1 MVVNLPTVD
10 VIKVL
15 VGEDFLA
22 RAVKTDEYF
31 INGAIKNHILHRAE
45 EARRGMGIIAI
56 FSAAEIQFF
65 RTKGKDFFSVI
76 KEIAF
81 SDETSDKFCF
91 RMMVNRIGIIILLD
105 FSLCP

>member
-31 INGAIKNHILHRAE
+31 INGAVKNHIVHRAE
-45 EARRGMGIIAI
+45 
-56 FSAAEIQFF
+56 
-65 RTKGKDFFSVI
+65 
-76 KEIAF
+76 
-81 SDETSDKFCF
+81 
-91 RMMVNRIGIIILLD
+91 
-105 FSLCP
+105 

>member
-31 INGAIKNHILHRAE
+31 ILSLIHISE
-45 EARRGMGIIAI
+45 PTRR
-56 FSAAEIQFF
+56 S
-65 RTKGKDFFSVI
+65 
-76 KEIAF
+76 
-81 SDETSDKFCF
+81 
-91 RMMVNRIGIIILLD
+91 
-105 FSLCP
+105 

>member
-31 INGAIKNHILHRAE
+31 INGAVKNHILHRAE
-45 EARRGMGIIAI
+45 EARRGMGIS
-56 FSAAEIQFF
+56 FPLS
-65 RTKGKDFFSVI
+65 KK
-76 KEIAF
+76 
-81 SDETSDKFCF
+81 
-91 RMMVNRIGIIILLD
+91 LLSPMKPATN
-105 FSLCP
+105 FVFG

>member
-31 INGAIKNHILHRAE
+31 INGAVKITSSTVPKK
-45 EARRGMGIIAI
+45 RGAGWESSQSFPPQR
-56 FSAAEIQFF
+56 FSFQGGGQEFPSRYQ
-65 RTKGKDFFSVI
+65 K
-76 KEIAF
+76 IAF
-81 SDETSDKFCF
+81 PYEFGDKFCF
-91 RMMVNRIGIIILLD
+91 G
-105 FSLCP
+105 

>member
-31 INGAIKNHILHRAE
+31 INGAVKNHIVHRAE

-56 FSAAEIQFF
+56 FSAAEIQLF
-65 RTKGKDFFSVI
+65 RAEDKNFLPVI
-76 KEIAF
+76 K
-81 SDETSDKFCF
+81 K
-91 RMMVNRIGIIILLD
+91 LLSPMNSATN
-105 FSLCP
+105 FVFG